1 MRQKDFDLDEWA
13 FPWQPYSF
21 MPFLQAGCTPQNR
34 SELFREDT
42 SAACKV
48 HQLCV
53 CAFEVTLTGRQRNK
67 KSLVIPLL
75 YLSDLVQEMLK
86 NSGNRTVTIL
96 YT

>member
-1 MRQKDFDLDEWA
+1 MDFDLDEWA

-21 MPFLQAGCTPQNR
+21 MPFLQAGCAPQNR

-53 CAFEVTLTGRQRNK
+53 CVLVVTLTGRQQNK
-67 KSLVIPLL
+67 KSLFIPLL
-75 YLSDLVQEMLK
+75 YLISDFVQETLK
-86 NSGNRTVTIL
+86 KSGNMTVTIL